1 VEPQQA
7 VGRKTHSAHHGAL
20 NRVLSVES
28 AALTTSYRYRVRF
41 EDGPDVTTNYV
52 GEVLQVG
59 DEITLDG
66 QQWVITDAK
75 VLTERDL
82 DFEIRVRHAEEE

>member
-1 VEPQQA
+1 MPP
-7 VGRKTHSAHHGAL
+7 RC
-20 NRVLSVES
+20 RS

-41 EDGPDVTTNYV
+41 EDGTDMTTNYV

-59 DEITLDG
+59 DDITLED

-75 VLTERDL
+75 VLTERDV
-82 DFEIRVRHAEEE
+82 DFEIHLRRRSRA

>member
-1 VEPQQA
+1 MRP
-7 VGRKTHSAHHGAL
+7 RC
-20 NRVLSVES
+20 RS

-41 EDGPDVTTNYV
+41 EDRPDVTTSYV

-59 DEITLDG
+59 DEITLEG

-75 VLTERDL
+75 VLAERDV
-82 DFEIRVRHAEEE
+82 DFELRLRHAEEE